1 MKFRK
6 LHETSIVRQRL
17 EENKKSINSELKMI
31 NGVYYNE
38 INRNLDISSSS
49 QCLRFLQETVIPSLT
64 GNTDNST
71 STQYHGISKN
81 DNIKQSINKL
91 NKQINATNGSSGQQ
105 HVLCVFSYGPHIQK
119 MLSILEIFKKGYIKN
134 NKKLY
139 QWNKLTSFDIT
150 REGRN
155 ELHENRLKVPILVTL
170 VSDSEI
176 MDLNL
181 QLFTKQ

>member
-1 MKFRK
+1 M
-6 LHETSIVRQRL
+6 V
-17 EENKKSINSELKMI
+17 
-31 NGVYYNE
+31 NGVYYNA
-38 INRNLDISSSS
+38 INRDLDISSSS
-49 QCLRFLQETVIPSLT
+49 QCLRFLQETVIPSLAS
-64 GNTDNST
+64 NTDNST
-71 STQYHGISKN
+71 SILYHGISKN

-91 NKQINATNGSSGQQ
+91 NKQINATDGSSSQQ
-105 HVLCVFSYGPHIQK
+105 HALCVFSYGPHIQK

-176 MDLNL
+176 TDLNL